1 MPHQRFAFHRPHGL
15 LAPLLSLFGAR
26 VPQNCYVE
34 VGHESVEIRM
44 GPLFRQRV
52 ALAEISDVY
61 RRSWPLWLGLGW
73 RTDLRGT
80 IGLISNRA
88 GVVEIGLRQPIRAWI
103 APWPIKVRRIAV
115 SVADPDGLIAALS

>member
-1 MPHQRFAFHRPHGL
+1 MMKGR
-15 LAPLLSLFGAR
+15 
-26 VPQNCYVE
+26 
-34 VGHESVEIRM
+34 
-44 GPLFRQRV
+44 
-52 ALAEISDVY
+52 
-61 RRSWPLWLGLGW
+61 RRSTEPLASHTLAQPAEDVGW